1 MTPNVG
7 GLVANSLPPLS
18 RSVISPQ
25 TGLKRT
31 FMKVIIAVELQE
43 FQLCLSVNLTLL
55 ICRLVQEVR
64 RLSTAVVRMEPS
76 HEDVPMWR
84 RGHG

>member
-1 MTPNVG
+1 
-7 GLVANSLPPLS
+7 
-18 RSVISPQ
+18 
-25 TGLKRT
+25 
-31 FMKVIIAVELQE
+31 MKVIIAVELQE

-55 ICRLVQEVR
+55 ICRLVREVR
-64 RLSTAVVRMEPS
+64 RLSTVVVRMEPS